1 MIVRTSNAFLI
12 FSSDDL
18 SRSWLYNSELAMDRC
33 LRVQQHKTVVIMLY
47 LIFCRKRKNSFHMT
61 SVSSLLKGSTCSSR
75 LSEHS
80 SSTFFK
86 IIILGASYAPLP
98 FRGLTLFSA
107 PSSFPA
113 SNFVGLLA
121 AYRNIIWVKRTK
133 NWVLAWAMRV
143 IKYPTA
149 IKPIESPPN

>member
-47 LIFCRKRKNSFHMT
+47 LIFYRKRKNSFHMT
-61 SVSSLLKGSTCSSR
+61 SVSSLLKGSTFSSL

-86 IIILGASYAPLP
+86 IIILGAS
-98 FRGLTLFSA
+98 
-107 PSSFPA
+107 
-113 SNFVGLLA
+113 
-121 AYRNIIWVKRTK
+121 
-133 NWVLAWAMRV
+133 
-143 IKYPTA
+143 
-149 IKPIESPPN
+149 